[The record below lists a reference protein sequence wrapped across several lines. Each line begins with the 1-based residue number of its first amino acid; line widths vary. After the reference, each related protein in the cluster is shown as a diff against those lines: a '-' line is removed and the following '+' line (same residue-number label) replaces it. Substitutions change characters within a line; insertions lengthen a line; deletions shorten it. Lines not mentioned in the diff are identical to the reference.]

1 MSSQSHDGA
10 PAAPAPAA
18 TQEVSSISLDMDLPP
33 PSDQAEEEGV
43 RGGGDDAS
51 LAAAAADHNTNG
63 MISPSSSS
71 PQLIKSS
78 SSDIKIKVKKFL
90 RHYFWQPHNKSN
102 RIIRQ
107 KTLLKEAQQDMPIYQ
122 QKFLK
127 YRNFIALL
135 LPALI
140 VHAVWWPVMLLPHN
154 KLDIVQE
161 YSFATVTMVFGSIV
175 AGMTSEGGAAIAFP
189 VFTLAFSVPPTVA
202 RDFSFMIQS
211 VGMTAASFSIFI
223 MGVHIDWSALVY
235 ATLGG
240 IVGIILGLEYI
251 APAMDPVTKKLAFV
265 SVWFAFAFSLFLL
278 NRNHDRPTF
287 RNVPTYKCNN
297 NNNNEDKDCE
307 TRTTTTTSTTTA
319 GVTAIATNV
328 KKFLHTRVPSP
339 EPSGLQLWPAIVLF
353 LTGIFGGMN
362 SAISGSGLDI
372 CSFAILT
379 LLFRVNERTAT
390 PTSVVLMAGNT
401 LVGFLYRQ
409 FGSSPEGPIA
419 SLAWNLF
426 AASAFVVPFGAPLG
440 TVLGA
445 RLHRIT
451 IACLLYALDT
461 IQLISAWVLLEP
473 KMTAAS
479 WGMSVGIILIGSLLF
494 ALVTSAG
501 TRLQRFS
508 AMDVL

>member
-1 MSSQSHDGA
+1 MR
-10 PAAPAPAA
+10 
-18 TQEVSSISLDMDLPP
+18 EISF
-33 PSDQAEEEGV
+33 A
-43 RGGGDDAS
+43 
-51 LAAAAADHNTNG
+51 
-63 MISPSSSS
+63 ISPSNQGAYAAQSWRKS
-71 PQLIKSS
+71 PVSILDLSIWRGSQRRCSQNLS
-78 SSDIKIKVKKFL
+78 
-90 RHYFWQPHNKSN
+90 
-102 RIIRQ
+102 RI
-107 KTLLKEAQQDMPIYQ
+107 T
-122 QKFLK
+122 
-127 YRNFIALL
+127 
-135 LPALI
+135 
-140 VHAVWWPVMLLPHN
+140 
-154 KLDIVQE
+154 
-161 YSFATVTMVFGSIV
+161 
-175 AGMTSEGGAAIAFP
+175 
-189 VFTLAFSVPPTVA
+189 
-202 RDFSFMIQS
+202 
-211 VGMTAASFSIFI
+211 
-223 MGVHIDWSALVY
+223 
-235 ATLGG
+235 
-240 IVGIILGLEYI
+240 
-251 APAMDPVTKKLAFV
+251 
-265 SVWFAFAFSLFLL
+265 
-278 NRNHDRPTF
+278 
-287 RNVPTYKCNN
+287 N

-319 GVTAIATNV
+319 AVTAIATNV